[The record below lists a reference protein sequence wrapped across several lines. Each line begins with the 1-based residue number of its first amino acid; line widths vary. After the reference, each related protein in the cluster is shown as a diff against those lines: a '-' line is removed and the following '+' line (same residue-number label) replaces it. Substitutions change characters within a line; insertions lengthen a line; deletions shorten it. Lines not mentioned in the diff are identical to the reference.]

1 MIDFGAIFGKMF
13 APIGAFFGLLFK
25 CVFGGALLLIFGALV
40 ISLSGTNSIP

>member
-25 CVFGGALLLIFGALV
+25 SVPLFFGGFC
-40 ISLSGTNSIP
+40 